1 MLEIP
6 LYALSGFFMKIS
18 DDMHDKKNNILL
30 GILAGILCGLL
41 LGYLVTVSV
50 DAAYI
55 FFGIFIGTFLAKK
68 INCINHIIT
77 AIVFAAIVF
86 LLGFPAVG
94 IGTLAICS
102 IAAYIDEI
110 GNDNKRIYEKSK
122 ILETFFEYR
131 FTLKT
136 AILVLAVFGVI
147 QSVYPAFK
155 IYGIYFLGIQ
165 TFLYFLLFEL
175 SYELAGLKFDAIY
188 DRVYGIFGS
197 PDWVLRFKNR
207 IMLKS
212 GQI

>member
-18 DDMHDKKNNILL
+18 DDMHDKKNNMLL
-30 GILAGILCGLL
+30 GMLAGILCGLF
-41 LGYLVTVSV
+41 LGYLVTVSI

-55 FFGIFIGTFLAKK
+55 FFGVFIGTFLAKK
-68 INCINHIIT
+68 INCINHVVTAVVFLIT
-77 AIVFAAIVF
+77 AL
-86 LLGFPAVG
+86 LLGFPTIGV
-94 IGTLAICS
+94 GTLIICS

-131 FTLKT
+131 FALKT
-136 AILVLAVFGVI
+136 VILVLAVFGII
-147 QSVYPAFK
+147 QNFYPAFN
-155 IYGIYFLGIQ
+155 IYGIHFLGIQ

-188 DRVYGIFGS
+188 DRVYNLFES
-197 PDWVLRFKNR
+197 PE
-207 IMLKS
+207 
-212 GQI
+212 

>member
-18 DDMHDKKNNILL
+18 DDMHDKKNNIFL
-30 GILAGILCGLL
+30 GILAGILCGLF
-41 LGYLVTVSV
+41 LGYLVTISI

-55 FFGIFIGTFLAKK
+55 FFGVFIGTFLAKK

-77 AIVFAAIVF
+77 AVIFMIIVF
-86 LLGFPAVG
+86 LLGFPIIG
-94 IGTLAICS
+94 IGTLIICS

-110 GNDNKRIYEKSK
+110 GNDNKRVYEKSR

-131 FTLKT
+131 FALKT
-136 AILVLAVFGVI
+136 AILVLAIFGII
-147 QSVYPAFK
+147 QSFYPAFK

-188 DRVYGIFGS
+188 DRVYSMFGS
-197 PDWVLRFKNR
+197 PE
-207 IMLKS
+207 
-212 GQI
+212 